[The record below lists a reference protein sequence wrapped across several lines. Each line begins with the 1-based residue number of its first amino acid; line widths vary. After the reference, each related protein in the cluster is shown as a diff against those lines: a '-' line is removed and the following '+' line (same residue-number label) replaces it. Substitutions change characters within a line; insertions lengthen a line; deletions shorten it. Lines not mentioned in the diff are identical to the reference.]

1 MRAVGLNG
9 GRKSLQLFTVCPH
22 TVRARGHIP
31 SSERQKPPPQGS
43 PGNTAPPP
51 ARESPQG
58 RPRPLS
64 RPLRIF
70 VSPFR
75 ECPLGR
81 PLPREP
87 IGQPRST
94 PATHP
99 LSIPHLPRLGVF
111 LTLPA
116 GQQGCLRVWGP
127 GRMWGRRR
135 RRRRGTGAEVGAGKR
150 SSRRF

>member
-1 MRAVGLNG
+1 MRAVGLHG

-22 TVRARGHIP
+22 TVRARRHIP

-64 RPLRIF
+64 RPLRTF
-70 VSPFR
+70 LSPFR

-87 IGQPRST
+87 IGQPCPT
-94 PATHP
+94 PPATHP
-99 LSIPHLPRLGVF
+99 LSIPHLPRLGG
-111 LTLPA
+111 LPDLKRWTTRLP
-116 GQQGCLRVWGP
+116 QGLGSGADVG
-127 GRMWGRRR
+127 
-135 RRRRGTGAEVGAGKR
+135 RRRGTGKEVGTGKR